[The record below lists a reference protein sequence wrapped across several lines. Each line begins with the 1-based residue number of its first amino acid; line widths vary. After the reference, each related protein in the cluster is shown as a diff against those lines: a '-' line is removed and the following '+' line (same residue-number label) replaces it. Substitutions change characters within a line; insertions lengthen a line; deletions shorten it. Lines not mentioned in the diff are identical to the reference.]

1 MNRGKINLKSFMS
14 IFYWILRM
22 SFKKSTRKV
31 KKSNINK
38 EVIEHLKETERRMK
52 EKIKKYKEK
61 EAK

>member
-1 MNRGKINLKSFMS
+1 
-14 IFYWILRM
+14 M
-22 SFKKSTRKV
+22 SFKKSPPTRKV

-61 EAK
+61 EEK

>member
-1 MNRGKINLKSFMS
+1 
-14 IFYWILRM
+14 M